1 MYLYYRL
8 FSFIKLSNK
17 SKIKKSNT
25 KIARKFFI
33 EFFMSLNAISTKTP
47 IKPTKIR
54 TILISL
60 EITFVLFFYIIIW
73 IALLFLYTIQVTLKN
88 TSNICTFF
96 YTSIILFKKPVNKY
110 MKDKLIN
117 VCIIITLSINN
128 TQSNY
133 TIFFAFSRV

>member
-33 EFFMSLNAISTKTP
+33 EFFMSLSAISTKTP